1 MIMHREHSIRA
12 LVVSAL
18 VAAGCGGSD
27 PDKPSNCGPAPE
39 ERAANQVIFDGLKP
53 TCEGCHSTGARGY
66 FASIEAFE
74 SLVAYEPKEVVPGKP
89 DESEL
94 VRLLEGHGTR
104 AFKQMPIS
112 GASYAEL
119 VKQGRT
125 KLTIADVRAWV
136 TKLVARSGDK
146 LPSIEA
152 RRVTRIGAAEV
163 QRALYQQLGLSDD
176 DFFMPASSWD
186 IPYKTAQYD
195 SKYPI
200 SSPDAIPAP
209 YEASST
215 DRYATL
221 GGGSAMYQ
229 LKADGT
235 VSPSFVGSLTQIS
248 QAWCAMALDKPNN
261 TALLPAGASITV
273 GMAEPAKV
281 KDVLRAWFL
290 HFHSVEAA
298 PADVDRV
305 FEGVFVPIEQG
316 SDARTAYIAACSYF
330 IRHPDWIF
338 Y

>member
-1 MIMHREHSIRA
+1 MNREHSIRA
-12 LVVSAL
+12 LVVAAL
-18 VAAGCGGSD
+18 VGAGCGSGPGGS
-27 PDKPSNCGPAPE
+27 KECGPTAE
-39 ERAANQVIFDGLKP
+39 ERAANQAIFDGLKP
-53 TCEGCHSTGARGY
+53 TCEGCHSTGARGF
-66 FASIEAFE
+66 FASIDAFE
-74 SLVAYEPKEVVPGKP
+74 SLVVYEPKEVVPGKP

-112 GASYAEL
+112 GPTYAEL
-119 VKQGRT
+119 VAQGKT
-125 KLTIADVRAWV
+125 KLTIAEVRDWV
-136 TKLVARSGDK
+136 TKLVARTGDK

-152 RRVTRIGAAEV
+152 RRITRLSAADV

-176 DFFMPASSWD
+176 DFFTPASSYD
-186 IPYKTAQYD
+186 IPFKTAQD
-195 SKYPI
+195 DNKYPI
-200 SSPDAIPAP
+200 SSLDALPAP
-209 YEASST
+209 YEAVSS
-215 DRYATL
+215 DRFATL
-221 GGGSAMYQ
+221 GGGSAMFQ
-229 LKADGT
+229 RKADGS

-248 QAWCAMALDKPNN
+248 QRWCAAALDKPGN

-290 HFHSVEAA
+290 HFHSVEASS
-298 PADVDRV
+298 ADVDQV
-305 FEGVFVPIEQG
+305 FEKVFVPIEQG